1 MTIDYDL
8 SFVCFNN
15 LNWIGNGNVI
25 PSGPLRENVKNIKKF
40 NYIFLNG
47 NLENLE
53 SIKEEIFKINPKIK
67 IFIGKYVPQNLDEFD
82 NKKKYLAFS
91 GIGNHSTFVS
101 MLKKNNF
108 NVIKD
113 IEYPDH
119 YNYSKNDMDDLISIS
134 QNLDCDILTT
144 EKDYIRLKKYK
155 INEIRFVSVKIEII
169 NEEKF
174 IEILS
179 NVYE

>member
-1 MTIDYDL
+1 
-8 SFVCFNN
+8 
-15 LNWIGNGNVI
+15 
-25 PSGPLRENVKNIKKF
+25 
-40 NYIFLNG
+40 
-47 NLENLE
+47 
-53 SIKEEIFKINPKIK
+53 
-67 IFIGKYVPQNLDEFD
+67 
-82 NKKKYLAFS
+82 
-91 GIGNHSTFVS
+91 